1 MGGIRGFDGGREEIG
16 CVVSFTVWQSR
27 LSLSSDFSKKPGMA
41 SLSLNFPICN
51 MGIMNNIVSQGYL
64 GLNDCEM

>member
-1 MGGIRGFDGGREEIG
+1 MGR
-16 CVVSFTVWQSR
+16 VPFTAWQSR

-41 SLSLNFPICN
+41 SLSLHFLICN

-64 GLNDCEM
+64 GLNDCGM